1 MRQSKFH
8 AQKVTVGGITFAS
21 KHEAA
26 RWQDLKI
33 LERAGLIEQL
43 KRQVKFD
50 LIPFQNAE
58 KGMPSERGV
67 QYVADFTYLQNGKLV
82 VEDAKGYKTPEYII
96 KRKLMRWVHGISVR
110 EV

>member
-33 LERAGLIEQL
+33 LERAHVIEQL
-43 KRQVKFD
+43 QRQVRFD
-50 LIPFQNAE
+50 LIPAQG
-58 KGMPSERGV
+58 KERGV
-67 QYVADFTYLQNGKLV
+67 YYVADFTYLQNGKLV